1 MFSGLFFRHKICL
14 HLASYIMRI
23 LFIIIFSIFVSAL
36 FAQKLHPAFI
46 KEGDTIYV
54 DVLDEVEVTA
64 PMIFNSKK
72 NAKRYSRLVRYVKKV
87 YPYAKVAGIKMR
99 EYEKLLEKTP
109 KKRERKKLM
118 KQAEQELKTEFSD
131 DLKKLTYMQ
140 GEILLKLIDRETQTS
155 GYEVVKE
162 LRGGFR
168 ASFYQG
174 FARLFGFNL
183 KDRYDPEG
191 RDREIEEIVLMI
203 EQGKI

>member
-1 MFSGLFFRHKICL
+1 
-14 HLASYIMRI
+14 MRV
-23 LFIIIFSIFVSAL
+23 LFIIIFSVFVSSL
-36 FAQKLHPAFI
+36 FAQKLYPAFI

-54 DVLDEVEVTA
+54 DELNEVEITA
-64 PMIFNSKK
+64 PLIFNNKK

-99 EYEKLLEKTP
+99 EYEKILEETP
-109 KKRERKKLM
+109 KKRERKKIM
-118 KQAEQELKTEFSD
+118 RQAEQELKDQFSE

-155 GYEVVKE
+155 GYELVKDM
-162 LRGGFR
+162 RGGFR

-183 KDRYDPEG
+183 KDRYDPKG
-191 RDREIEEIVLMI
+191 RDREIEEIVQMI
-203 EQGKI
+203 EKGKI

>member
-1 MFSGLFFRHKICL
+1 
-14 HLASYIMRI
+14 MRA
-23 LFIIIFSIFVSAL
+23 LFIIIFSVFVSSI

-54 DVLDEVEVTA
+54 DELNEVEVTA
-64 PMIFNSKK
+64 PLIFNNKQ

-87 YPYAKVAGIKMR
+87 YPYAKVAGIKMQ
-99 EYEKLLEKTP
+99 EYERILENTP
-109 KKRERKKLM
+109 KKRDRKKLM
-118 KQAEQELKTEFSD
+118 KQAEDDLKEEFSEK
-131 DLKKLTYMQ
+131 LKKLTYMQ

-155 GYEVVKE
+155 GYDIVKE
-162 LRGGFR
+162 MRGGFK

-191 RDREIEEIVLMI
+191 RDREIEEIVQMI
-203 EQGKI
+203 ENGKI

>member
-1 MFSGLFFRHKICL
+1 MLFGLFLGHKICL
-14 HLASYIMRI
+14 HLGGLKMRT
-23 LFIIIFSIFVSAL
+23 LLIIIFSIFVSAL
-36 FAQKLHPAFI
+36 FAQKLHPAFV

-54 DVLDEVEVTA
+54 DVLEEVEVTA
-64 PMIFNSKK
+64 PLIFNSKK

-99 EYEKLLEKTP
+99 EYEKLLKETP
-109 KKRERKKLM
+109 KKRDRKKLM
-118 KQAEQELKTEFSD
+118 KQAEQELKEEFSD

-155 GYEVVKE
+155 GFEIVKD

-191 RDREIEEIVLMI
+191 RDREIEQIVQMI

>member
-1 MFSGLFFRHKICL
+1 MRISLIVI
-14 HLASYIMRI
+14 LAS
-23 LFIIIFSIFVSAL
+23 LVSGL

-54 DVLDEVEVTA
+54 GDLKEVEVTA
-64 PMIFNSKK
+64 PLIFNSKQ

-87 YPYAKVAGIKMR
+87 YPYAKVAGMKMR
-99 EYEKLLEKTP
+99 EYEKELEETP
-109 KKRERKKLM
+109 KKRDRKKLM
-118 KQAEQELKTEFSD
+118 KQAEKELKEEFSNE
-131 DLKKLTYMQ
+131 LKKLTYMQ

-155 GYEVVKE
+155 GYEIVKE
-162 LRGGFR
+162 MRGGFK
-168 ASFYQG
+168 ATFYQG

-191 RDREIEEIVLMI
+191 RDREIEEIVQMI